1 MKRRTL
7 NRRISQAT
15 GLVGVGMLTLTG
27 CVGLDD
33 EAPAEEGQDDSDQND
48 GDEGGLEQE
57 QADQEGIGDDADA
70 EGRGSDEL
78 EEGLGDEDDD
88 LAAGEAPALEDIE
101 DEIWDSS
108 LDQESVTLHVVQ
120 EQPEEDVGD
129 RDGDGPLGQSPRAD
143 DEDDAEED
151 DPDEDDAAQ
160 TQYELVYTGD
170 LTGEGS
176 SVEYD
181 YDEFDGVAH
190 QGQILSFEDS
200 AFQSADSFISDLL
213 LSAPEDVEL
222 PEQDEIEGAIDRD
235 WIDHTDFEI
244 QMHHT
249 AEQYLEELRDN
260 TEMLLLED
268 SLADLDAEVSE
279 GTHDGEDVWIYES
292 DDVELIVLADEEEP
306 VLLVMDVDVQGIES
320 TIEFTEWNESEGP
333 EEPEEEEIYSAE
345 EAMEIVEEL

>member
-1 MKRRTL
+1 M
-7 NRRISQAT
+7 
-15 GLVGVGMLTLTG
+15 
-27 CVGLDD
+27 
-33 EAPAEEGQDDSDQND
+33 
-48 GDEGGLEQE
+48 
-57 QADQEGIGDDADA
+57 
-70 EGRGSDEL
+70 
-78 EEGLGDEDDD
+78 
-88 LAAGEAPALEDIE
+88 EDIE

-143 DEDDAEED
+143 DEDADDDDA
-151 DPDEDDAAQ
+151 DEDDAAQ

-244 QMHHT
+244 QMNHT